1 MKISG
6 WTRLWIIASLALA
19 ACGEPVPAK
28 DHDRVIRM
36 EMACKQF
43 TSSIGWWRKGDLVE
57 GEPQVVRDE
66 QAIKVML
73 EACEAL
79 LNDLAE
85 GSS

>member
-1 MKISG
+1 
-6 WTRLWIIASLALA
+6 
-19 ACGEPVPAK
+19 
-28 DHDRVIRM
+28 
-36 EMACKQF
+36 MACKQF